1 MTSMQAS
8 LHHAFATAALG
19 FVIVAGGAC
28 AKGDAI
34 DTEGDGDGGAG
45 GSGRGRTAADGPSG
59 TTKTGLSGPGTT
71 GASSPTTATSSGPTT
86 TTSSGPTTTT
96 SSGPTTTSAV
106 TTGGGVDCQPE
117 NPAPGCG
124 AGQHCVPQ
132 TSGDPVCEPAG
143 AGVDYQLCPNG
154 RGDCAP
160 IYECV
165 FDGFDACCMDWCQVG
180 LNNCGGGETCT
191 SFNTPVFID
200 GVEYGVCWDGL
211 PCVI

>member
-1 MTSMQAS
+1 MQAS
-8 LHHAFATAALG
+8 LRHGIAVAAVGVLLM
-19 FVIVAGGAC
+19 VAGAC

-34 DTEGDGDGGAG
+34 ETDGDGDGGAG
-45 GSGRGRTAADGPSG
+45 GRRGRTSSDGPTG
-59 TTKTGLSGPGTT
+59 TTKTGLSGPSGTT
-71 GASSPTTATSSGPTT
+71 GSVTNGTPTSGTSTTPSGPTT
-86 TTSSGPTTTT
+86 TTMSGPATTNTT
-96 SSGPTTTSAV
+96 AV
-106 TTGGGVDCQPE
+106 TTGGGVDCEPE
-117 NPAPGCG
+117 NPGPGCG

-132 TSGDPVCEPAG
+132 ISGDPLCEPAG

-165 FDGFDACCMDWCQVG
+165 FDGLDACCMDWCQVG

-191 SFNTPVFID
+191 SFNTPVYID
-200 GVEYGVCWDGL
+200 GVEYGVCWDQL